1 MADVDSF
8 LFYGC
13 HRMLRTFLAVLAIA
27 FLLGVLSLLTIES
40 RSVTED
46 YYIAH
51 ANRVRAIETSKDD
64 LAAIVQGSQ
73 SAFDEGRA
81 ISESVDVAFERLV
94 TNNAILQQ
102 MRLSVRDDSPVAEQL
117 PLYDAA
123 LSRFIASGKSFA
135 DRQNGLA
142 DALRTMQEESPVI
155 VKDLR
160 RLNLRIQSQNTF
172 SLAIDLIEFATGQRR
187 SDVTELQ
194 ERIDALRNDVD
205 IEQRF
210 PGRVDPFAQ
219 AASLVLTEFSAAEAA
234 LASVS
239 SSNVKDNLWVLSD
252 SVMNENRRTVGRA
265 ERARLLLSICAVLLV
280 VGTGYAMLQLQR
292 SYRQLNRSNAE
303 LATIN
308 TSLEDRVSSR
318 TEELSGAYD
327 DLKESQVQLVQAEKM
342 SSLGELVA
350 GISHEINTP
359 LYYLSSNA
367 TIVQERLAD
376 ARSFIDVAEKMIA
389 AVAARESVKEVVSRG
404 LIDMRT
410 MLNEGMK
417 EDIEE
422 AGDLIQDSIEGLEE
436 LTELAQ
442 SLKDFSRL
450 DRAKNGEF
458 DVNDGLDKTL
468 LIVKNR
474 IKNKVTVHKH
484 YGEVPAI
491 SCSPS
496 QINQIFL
503 NLITNAADAIEESGE
518 IVLRTWLEGT
528 NVCVSIG
535 DSGTGIPDE
544 LLAKIR
550 DPFFTTKEVGKGTGL
565 GLSIVDQIIT
575 AHQGELKIDTEVGK
589 GTVITI
595 ILPIVALDKEENP
608 EERYID
614 AETAAVNGDHSHEAV
629 GKSSN
634 DPGFNEAATAPDES
648 IDEIPREE
656 ATA

>member
-1 MADVDSF
+1 
-8 LFYGC
+8 
-13 HRMLRTFLAVLAIA
+13 MLRTFLAVLAIA

-46 YYIAH
+46 YYISH

-64 LAAIVQGSQ
+64 IAAVVQDSK
-73 SAFDEGRA
+73 SAFDEGRS
-81 ISESVDVAFERLV
+81 ISESVDSAFARLA
-94 TNNAILQQ
+94 TNNAILQE
-102 MRLSVRDDSPVAEQL
+102 LHESVRTDSPVIEQL

-123 LSRFIASGKSFA
+123 LSRFLASGKSFA
-135 DRQNGLA
+135 ERQNGLA
-142 DALRTMQEESPVI
+142 DALRTMQEESPII
-155 VKDLR
+155 VNELR

-187 SDVTELQ
+187 SDVTALQ
-194 ERIDALRNDVD
+194 NRIDALKNDAD

-210 PGRVDPFAQ
+210 PGRVDPFAI
-219 AASLVLTEFSAAEAA
+219 AASAVLTEFSAAEAA

-239 SSNVKDNLWVLSD
+239 SSNIKDNLWVLSD
-252 SVMNENRRTVGRA
+252 SVLNENRRTVGRA

-280 VGTGYAMLQLQR
+280 VGTGYAMLQLQK

-303 LATIN
+303 LASIN

-367 TIVQERLAD
+367 TIVQERLSIAQN
-376 ARSFIDVAEKMIA
+376 FIAVAEKMIA
-389 AVAARESVKEVVSRG
+389 AVAARESVKDVVSRG
-404 LIDMRT
+404 LIDMRN
-410 MLNEGMK
+410 MLNDGMK

-450 DRAKNGEF
+450 DRAKNGDF

-503 NLITNAADAIEESGE
+503 NLITNAADAIEETGE
-518 IVLRTWLEGT
+518 IVLKTWLEGT

-550 DPFFTTKEVGKGTGL
+550 DPFFTTKDVGKGTGL

-595 ILPIVALDKEENP
+595 ILPIVALDEEENP
-608 EERYID
+608 EERYIKNED
-614 AETAAVNGDHSHEAV
+614 EDEAIGSDSSRQAVSE
-629 GKSSN
+629 SSN
-634 DPGFNEAATAPDES
+634 DPGYDDTATVPDEG
-648 IDEIPREE
+648 IDEIVREE

>member
-1 MADVDSF
+1 
-8 LFYGC
+8 
-13 HRMLRTFLAVLAIA
+13 MLRTLLAVLAIV

-46 YYIAH
+46 YYISH

-64 LAAIVQGSQ
+64 IASVVEGSK
-73 SAFDEGRA
+73 SAFDEGRS
-81 ISESVDVAFERLV
+81 ISESVDSAIDRLV
-94 TNNAILQQ
+94 ANNAILQD
-102 MRLSVRDDSPVAEQL
+102 MHESVRADSPVIVQL

-123 LSRFIASGKSFA
+123 LSRFLSAAKSFA

-142 DALRTMQEESPVI
+142 DALRTMQEESPII
-155 VKDLR
+155 VKELR
-160 RLNLRIQSQNTF
+160 RLNLRIQSQNAFT
-172 SLAIDLIEFATGQRR
+172 LAIDLIEFATGQRR
-187 SDVTELQ
+187 ADVSGLQ
-194 ERIDALRNDVD
+194 NRIDALRNDAD
-205 IEQRF
+205 IDKRF

-219 AASLVLTEFSAAEAA
+219 AASDVLTEFSAAEAA
-234 LASVS
+234 LASVG

-252 SVMNENRRTVGRA
+252 SVLNENRRTVGRA

-280 VGTGYAMLQLQR
+280 AGTGYAMLQLQK

-367 TIVQERLAD
+367 TIVQERLTIAQ
-376 ARSFIDVAEKMIA
+376 SFIGVAEKMIA
-389 AVAARESVKEVVSRG
+389 AVAARESVKDVVSRG
-404 LIDMRT
+404 LIDMGN
-410 MLNEGMK
+410 MLNDGMK

-474 IKNKVTVHKH
+474 IKNKVTVHKD
-484 YGEVPAI
+484 YGEVPVI

-503 NLITNAADAIEESGE
+503 NLITNAADAIEETGD
-518 IVLRTWLEGT
+518 IFLKTWLDGT
-528 NVCVSIG
+528 SVCVSIR
-535 DSGTGIPDE
+535 DSGSGIPEE
-544 LLAKIR
+544 LLAKIK

-595 ILPIVALDKEENP
+595 ILPIVALEEEVDP
-608 EERYID
+608 DERYIKDEDD
-614 AETAAVNGDHSHEAV
+614 AINSDSSRQAVSE
-629 GKSSN
+629 SSN
-634 DPGFNEAATAPDES
+634 DPGYEDTAATAVES
-648 IDEIPREE
+648 MNEIAREE

>member
-1 MADVDSF
+1 
-8 LFYGC
+8 
-13 HRMLRTFLAVLAIA
+13 MLRTLLAVLAIA

-40 RSVTED
+40 RSVNED
-46 YYIAH
+46 YYVSH

-64 LAAIVQGSQ
+64 IATIVQGSQ
-73 SAFDEGRA
+73 SAFDEGRS
-81 ISESVDVAFERLV
+81 ISESVDSAIDRLV
-94 TNNAILQQ
+94 ANNTILQE
-102 MRLSVRDDSPVAEQL
+102 MHDSVRSDSPVIQQL

-123 LSRFIASGKSFA
+123 LSRFLTASTSFA
-135 DRQNGLA
+135 ERQNGLA
-142 DALRTMQEESPVI
+142 NALRTMQEESPII
-155 VKDLR
+155 VKELR

-187 SDVTELQ
+187 SDVTALQ
-194 ERIDALRNDVD
+194 NRIDALRNDPD

-210 PGRVDPFAQ
+210 PGRVDPFAR
-219 AASLVLTEFSAAEAA
+219 AASSVLTEFSAAEAA
-234 LASVS
+234 LASVG
-239 SSNVKDNLWVLSD
+239 SSNVTDNLWVLSNN
-252 SVMNENRRTVGRA
+252 VLNENRRTVGRA

-280 VGTGYAMLQLQR
+280 AGTGYAMLQLQK

-367 TIVQERLAD
+367 TIVQERLSVAQ
-376 ARSFIDVAEKMIA
+376 SFIAIAEKMIA
-389 AVAARESVKEVVSRG
+389 AVAARESVKDVVSRG
-404 LIDMRT
+404 LIDMRN
-410 MLNEGMK
+410 MLNDGMK

-422 AGDLIQDSIEGLEE
+422 ATDLIQDSIEGLEE

-474 IKNKVTVHKH
+474 IKNKVTVHKN
-484 YGEVPAI
+484 YGDVPAI

-503 NLITNAADAIEESGE
+503 NLITNAADAIEETGD
-518 IVLRTWLEGT
+518 IVLKTWLEGT

-535 DSGTGIPDE
+535 DSGSGIPE
-544 LLAKIR
+544 ALLSKIK

-575 AHQGELKIDTEVGK
+575 AHQGELKIDSEVGK

-595 ILPIVALDKEENP
+595 ILPIVALEEEVDP
-608 EERYID
+608 DERYIKDDEDDD
-614 AETAAVNGDHSHEAV
+614 AISSDSGQQAVSE
-629 GKSSN
+629 SSN
-634 DPGFNEAATAPDES
+634 DPGFVETPAAVVDD
-648 IDEIPREE
+648 IDEIAREE

>member
-1 MADVDSF
+1 
-8 LFYGC
+8 
-13 HRMLRTFLAVLAIA
+13 MLRTLLAILAIA

-46 YYIAH
+46 YYISH
-51 ANRVRAIETSKDD
+51 ANRVQAIETSKDD
-64 LAAIVQGSQ
+64 IATIVQGSQ
-73 SAFDEGRA
+73 SAFNEGRS
-81 ISESVDVAFERLV
+81 ISESVDSAIDRLV

-102 MRLSVRDDSPVAEQL
+102 MHESVRPDSPVIQQL

-123 LSRFIASGKSFA
+123 LSKFLAASKSFSE
-135 DRQNGLA
+135 RQNGLA
-142 DALRTMQEESPVI
+142 NALRTMQEESPII
-155 VKDLR
+155 VKELR

-187 SDVTELQ
+187 SDVAALQ
-194 ERIDALRNDVD
+194 DRIDALRNDAD

-219 AASLVLTEFSAAEAA
+219 AASSVLTEFSAAESA
-234 LASVS
+234 LASVG
-239 SSNVKDNLWVLSD
+239 SSNVTDNLWLLSNNVL
-252 SVMNENRRTVGRA
+252 NENRRTVGRA

-280 VGTGYAMLQLQR
+280 AGTGYAMLQLQK

-308 TSLEDRVSSR
+308 ISLEDRVSSR

-327 DLKESQVQLVQAEKM
+327 ELKESQVQLVQAEKM

-367 TIVQERLAD
+367 TIVQERLSMAQ
-376 ARSFIDVAEKMIA
+376 SFIGIAENMIA
-389 AVAARESVKEVVSRG
+389 AVAARESVKDVVSRG
-404 LIDMRT
+404 LIDMRN
-410 MLNEGMK
+410 MLNDGMK
-417 EDIEE
+417 EDIDE
-422 AGDLIQDSIEGLEE
+422 ASDLIQDSIEGLEE

-503 NLITNAADAIEESGE
+503 NLITNAADAIEESGD
-518 IVLRTWLEGT
+518 IVLKTWLEGT

-535 DSGTGIPDE
+535 DSGSGIPAA
-544 LLAKIR
+544 LLAKIK

-575 AHQGELKIDTEVGK
+575 AHQGELKIDSEVGK

-595 ILPIVALDKEENP
+595 ILPIVALDEEIDP
-608 EERYID
+608 DERYIKNED
-614 AETAAVNGDHSHEAV
+614 EPIDSDSSQQAMIE
-629 GKSSN
+629 SSN
-634 DPGFNEAATAPDES
+634 DPGYIESPGSAPDES
-648 IDEIPREE
+648 IDEIAREE